1 MRRLLAW
8 WQLRGRGLLFVRHW
22 DEGLL
27 REKLRVRIRDEGFL
41 LRMIGLIIL
50 RREGREF

>member
-8 WQLRGRGLLFVRHW
+8 WQLRGRDLLFVPHW

-27 REKLRVRIRDEGFL
+27 REKLRVRIRDEG